1 MKLANLIAN
10 GTISVADLAN
20 ASELIERAK
29 LVTDGLKACTQTLL
43 FPLGTEELHC
53 FSYTDRAGEY
63 SSWGTVSR
71 DGTFTC
77 WCNWGGNHEIGRV
90 NLNKP
95 AEVFVAFDNYEFA
108 SDLKRFLKEQIQ
120 KAIGFCPL
128 RRAVFLCAFNLYSGR
143 IRYKNETTNFYMPY
157 ECRSLQVL

>member
-1 MKLANLIAN
+1 MMKLANLIAN
-10 GTISVADLAN
+10 GTISVADLTN
-20 ASELIERAK
+20 APELIERAK

-77 WCNWGGNHEIGRV
+77 WCNWGGNHEIGRI

-120 KAIGFCPL
+120 KA
-128 RRAVFLCAFNLYSGR
+128 
-143 IRYKNETTNFYMPY
+143 
-157 ECRSLQVL
+157 

>member
-29 LVTDGLKACTQTLL
+29 LVTDGLKACTKTLL

-120 KAIGFCPL
+120 KAWTKSYWLLSASADSFFMC
-128 RRAVFLCAFNLYSGR
+128 V
-143 IRYKNETTNFYMPY
+143 
-157 ECRSLQVL
+157 